1 MWSASKRLKLNFL
14 PTYNCD
20 NQTGY
25 QKTFHVETQNSPP
38 TIVMML
44 TTLHQAWSTAKTDV
58 CAIVLPYGSFTSE
71 FKCLMLPAIAWE
83 KNTTKNTE
91 ISWKWTNNSPASNY
105 GSSLTSA
112 ITAKLLVLQLTWTA
126 HQDHPLPLALAHLLA
141 LFACPPL
148 VQFAPAFA
156 YCCPQQPSS
165 NIEARSGNYGHILES
180 ISTTETILH
189 VTRTS
194 ILKQPTRAPIYPL
207 NGL

>member
-1 MWSASKRLKLNFL
+1 LWRASEGLKLNFL

-25 QKTFHVETQNSPP
+25 QKTYHVETQNSPP
-38 TIVMML
+38 TIVMMVSL
-44 TTLHQAWSTAKTDV
+44 FTKHSQQQKQMSVQLFP
-58 CAIVLPYGSFTSE
+58 PYGSFTSE
-71 FKCLMLPAIAWE
+71 FKCLMSPAIA
-83 KNTTKNTE
+83 
-91 ISWKWTNNSPASNY
+91 
-105 GSSLTSA
+105 
-112 ITAKLLVLQLTWTA
+112 WTA

-156 YCCPQQPSS
+156 YHCPQQTSS

-194 ILKQPTRAPIYPL
+194 ILKQPTRAPIYPFS
-207 NGL
+207 GL

>member
-1 MWSASKRLKLNFL
+1 MLRPRTLLLPFL
-14 PTYNCD
+14 WCWPLFTKHG
-20 NQTGY
+20 QQ
-25 QKTFHVETQNSPP
+25 QKQMSVQLF
-38 TIVMML
+38 
-44 TTLHQAWSTAKTDV
+44 
-58 CAIVLPYGSFTSE
+58 LPYGNFTSE

-156 YCCPQQPSS
+156 YRCPQQTSS
-165 NIEARSGNYGHILES
+165 NIEARSSNYGHILES
-180 ISTTETILH
+180 ISTETILH

-194 ILKQPTRAPIYPL
+194 ILKQPTRVPIYTF
-207 NGL
+207 NGLW

>member
-1 MWSASKRLKLNFL
+1 MLRPRTLLL
-14 PTYNCD
+14 PLLWCWPLFTKHG
-20 NQTGY
+20 QQ
-25 QKTFHVETQNSPP
+25 QKQMSVQLFP
-38 TIVMML
+38 
-44 TTLHQAWSTAKTDV
+44 
-58 CAIVLPYGSFTSE
+58 PYGSFTSE

-91 ISWKWTNNSPASNY
+91 ISWKWSNNSPASNY

-156 YCCPQQPSS
+156 YHCPQQTSS

-194 ILKQPTRAPIYPL
+194 ILEQPTRAPIYPF
-207 NGL
+207 NGLW